1 MRSNN
6 FDFAKNFLHLS
17 ILAGDFQRVDLLF
30 GSNTGDGIS
39 QLGGNLLTDP
49 EKYYKVFIIMMNTE
63 EILRNTAR
71 SCKRTLPQ
79 RDLGS
84 CSADLNG
91 GKKTST
97 WLSGSGNFLGQ
108 TNSVLM
114 STSRYFYTGENVLS
128 KTVDSEM
135 VSLMTDNMYQVG
147 KHKCFK
153 QQSHFL
159 SQIRSF

>member
-1 MRSNN
+1 MIRHN

-97 WLSGSGNFLGQ
+97 WLSGSGNFWDTLILFSCQPPGI
-108 TNSVLM
+108 
-114 STSRYFYTGENVLS
+114 STQGRMFY
-128 KTVDSEM
+128 
-135 VSLMTDNMYQVG
+135 Q
-147 KHKCFK
+147 K
-153 QQSHFL
+153 QW
-159 SQIRSF
+159 IARWCP

>member
-1 MRSNN
+1 MIRHN

-49 EKYYKVFIIMMNTE
+49 EKYYKVLITMNTE

-84 CSADLNG
+84 CSAGLNG

-108 TNSVLM
+108 TNSVLILN
-114 STSRYFYTGENVLS
+114 SRYFYTGENVLS
-128 KTVDSEM
+128 KTMDSEM

-153 QQSHFL
+153 QQSHF
-159 SQIRSF
+159 